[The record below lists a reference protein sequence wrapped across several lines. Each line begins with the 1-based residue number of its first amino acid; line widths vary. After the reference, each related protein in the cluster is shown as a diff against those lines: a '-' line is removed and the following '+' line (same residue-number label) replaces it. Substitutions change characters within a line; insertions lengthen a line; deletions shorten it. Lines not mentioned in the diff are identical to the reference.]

1 MARVKVEARYW
12 YFITQVD
19 MGDNMSLKPR
29 CPQNKCDEEPDLR
42 RICVAPTAA
51 HCMTAITLYA
61 HHKVYVYRT
70 RRKVKALKPWDV
82 YDSHITQEHWLT
94 SKTRF
99 TKVDTLDISNASDH
113 YSGWFYVGNEKEQY
127 KAKVAIRS
135 WCRRRDPR
143 LSTVKHANQL
153 WRKK

>member
-1 MARVKVEARYW
+1 MARVKVGARYW
-12 YFITQVD
+12 YFITQKD
-19 MGDNMSLKPR
+19 MGDKMSLYPR
-29 CPQNKCDEEPDLR
+29 CPINKCDEEPELR

-61 HHKVYVYRT
+61 GDIFIYRT
-70 RRKVKALKPWDV
+70 RRKVKAIKTWDV
-82 YDSHITQEHWLT
+82 YDSDVTQEHWLT

-99 TKVDTLDISNASDH
+99 TRVSIVNISDKGNNAD
-113 YSGWFYVGNEKEQY
+113 WAYVGDIQDQIRA
-127 KAKVAIRS
+127 KAAIRS

-153 WRKK
+153 WRNK